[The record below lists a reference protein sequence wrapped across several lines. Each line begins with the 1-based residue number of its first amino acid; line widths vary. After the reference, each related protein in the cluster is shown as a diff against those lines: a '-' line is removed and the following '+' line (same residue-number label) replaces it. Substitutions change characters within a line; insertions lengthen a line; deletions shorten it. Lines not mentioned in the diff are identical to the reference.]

1 MNKEFNSR
9 QEYLDYLK
17 KLVFETGNV
26 KEFAEKNGIERTTI
40 YSFLSGRNS
49 ANPTEKKILE
59 ALGLSKQE
67 DKKVKIILKKK

>member
-1 MNKEFNSR
+1 MKI
-9 QEYLDYLK
+9 QIK
-17 KLVFETGNV
+17 KRFSDEILIEGEAESL